1 MTTPRDPGTD
11 DRFDASIRAAHAD
24 ALDHLSP
31 RTRAQLQQRRRAA
44 LAGTS
49 ARAPA
54 NPLRFVLPLA
64 AAFAI
69 GAVAIG
75 VGLRLQPESTDAA
88 EPRVAS
94 VTPAPATTTTTT
106 DDTAYATLEENP
118 DLYLWLAS
126 EDAATLAME

>member
-1 MTTPRDPGTD
+1 MTTPRDQGTD

-44 LAGTS
+44 LAGTPT
-49 ARAPA
+49 RAPA
-54 NPLRFVLPLA
+54 NPFRFVLPLA
-64 AAFAI
+64 AAFAV

-75 VGLRLQPESTDAA
+75 VGLRSQPETTNATA
-88 EPRVAS
+88 PRVAS
-94 VTPAPATTTTTT
+94 VTPAPAATTTT

>member
-44 LAGTS
+44 LAGTP

-54 NPLRFVLPLA
+54 NPFRFVLPLA

-75 VGLRLQPESTDAA
+75 VGMRLQPESTDAA
-88 EPRVAS
+88 APPRVAS
-94 VTPAPATTTTTT
+94 VPPAPATTTT

>member
-1 MTTPRDPGTD
+1 MTTPRDQGTD

-44 LAGTS
+44 LAGTP

-54 NPLRFVLPLA
+54 NPFRFVLPLA
-64 AAFAI
+64 TAFAI

-88 EPRVAS
+88 APRVAS
-94 VTPAPATTTTTT
+94 VPPAPATTTT

>member
-1 MTTPRDPGTD
+1 MTTPRDQGTN

-44 LAGTS
+44 LAGTP

-54 NPLRFVLPLA
+54 NPFRFVLPLA

-75 VGLRLQPESTDAA
+75 VGMRLQPESTDAA
-88 EPRVAS
+88 APRVAS
-94 VTPAPATTTTTT
+94 VTPAPATTTT